1 MEPKELSPKQRD
13 FLLNSRARINIA
25 CGAVRSGKTVVS
37 LLRWLYIVAM
47 APKDANLLMV
57 AKTERTLRRNILDLI
72 MEMVDP
78 QDFKLNSGL
87 GECKIYGHKVYL
99 VGANDERAE
108 QKIRGMSLYAAYL
121 DEATLCPES
130 FFQMLLS
137 RLSDP
142 NSILIATTNPDSPA
156 HYIKKNFIDRAQ
168 EVSLK
173 YWHFT
178 LEDNTALDPGFIEAI
193 KKQYVG
199 LWYKRF
205 ILGEFVMAEGSV
217 YDVPEDIFC
226 VSKVPNSFDSF
237 AIAVDYGITNPCHY
251 LLAGRSDD
259 IWYVLKEWRWDS
271 TKEMRQKSD
280 SELSKDLGTFM
291 EWGGKEIIPDFLDI
305 DPSATSFIVQTR
317 QDYPDLDIGY
327 AVNPVLEGIRTLATS
342 LATGK
347 IKIFRALCPVLMDEY
362 SAYVWDP
369 KKQLLGED
377 VPIKSMDHG
386 LDALRYLTMR
396 VMRYS

>member
-1 MEPKELSPKQRD
+1 MKLQALSPKQRD
-13 FLLNSRARINIA
+13 YLLNSNARINIA

-37 LLRWLYIVAM
+37 LLKWLYIVAM

-57 AKTERTLRRNILDLI
+57 AKTERTLRRNLLDLI
-72 MEMVDP
+72 MELVEP

-121 DEATLCPES
+121 DEVTLCPES

-205 ILGEFVMAEGSV
+205 ILGEFVMAEGAV
-217 YDVPEDIFC
+217 YDIPEEIFC
-226 VSKVPNSFDSF
+226 VKEVPKEFSSFV
-237 AIAVDYGITNPCHY
+237 IACDYGITNPFHL
-251 LLAGRSDD
+251 LLAGRSKDV
-259 IWYVLKEWRWDS
+259 WYILKEWRWDS
-271 TKEMRQKSD
+271 TKQMRQKSD
-280 SELSKDLGTFM
+280 SELSKDLGLFM
-291 EWGGKEIIPDFLDI
+291 EWDGKKIEPTYLDI
-305 DPSATSFIVQTR
+305 DPSATSFIVQAR
-317 QDYPDLDIGY
+317 QDYPDIDIGY
-327 AVNPVLEGIRTLATS
+327 AINPVLEGIRTVATS
-342 LATGK
+342 LAIGK
-347 IKIFRALCPVLMDEY
+347 IKVYKPMCSILLEEY

-377 VPIKSMDHG
+377 VPIKSGDHG

-396 VMRYS
+396 AMRYS